1 MTEEPT
7 AAERYAE
14 DGAALLSILDELTDL
29 ISTAKS
35 MPMSASALVN
45 RAGALDLLSAA
56 KDVVPRAIQTAD
68 AVVADA
74 DALKERSRAEAEERL
89 AAARRE
95 AEQLASQEAVVA
107 QAEER
112 ADQIIAGAE
121 ADAVKLM
128 ADADDYCD
136 RKLAQFEIDLG
147 VITSQVRAGRE
158 ALAARAQRDHHE
170 AGHSEGGDSSS
181 RASRRSDD
189 LPIR

>member
-1 MTEEPT
+1 MTDETT

-29 ISTAKS
+29 IATAKS

-45 RAGALDLLSAA
+45 RAGALDLLDAA

-74 DALKERSRAEAEERL
+74 DALKERSQAEAEERL
-89 AAARRE
+89 AAARSE

-107 QAEER
+107 QAQER
-112 ADQIIAGAE
+112 AAQIIAGAE
-121 ADAVKLM
+121 ADAAKLM
-128 ADADDYCD
+128 GDADDYCD
-136 RKLAQFEIDLG
+136 RKLAQFEIDLAA
-147 VITSQVRAGRE
+147 ITSQVRAGRE
-158 ALAARAQRDHHE
+158 ALAARAQRDH
-170 AGHSEGGDSSS
+170 APSEEDTS
-181 RASRRSDD
+181 ASRGPRRRDD

>member
-1 MTEEPT
+1 MTDET
-7 AAERYAE
+7 SAADRYAE

-29 ISTAKS
+29 IATAKS

-45 RAGALDLLSAA
+45 RAGALDLLEAA

-74 DALKERSRAEAEERL
+74 DALQARSQAEAEERL
-89 AAARRE
+89 AAARAE

-112 ADQIIAGAE
+112 AAQIIAEAEEGAT
-121 ADAVKLM
+121 KLM

-147 VITSQVRAGRE
+147 AIATQVRAGRE
-158 ALAARAQRDHHE
+158 ALAARAQRDH
-170 AGHSEGGDSSS
+170 SQDQDSSGS
-181 RASRRSDD
+181 ARSAGRRDD
-189 LPIR
+189 LPI